1 MTAPVKS
8 PVTSPATF
16 PVNAP
21 TKLVAVIIPDARI
34 LPIEFIPTP
43 ILPVADGSPP
53 TWKLCLGSV
62 VAIPTLPIAYID
74 VKPKPRLTSS
84 HCDVGKLDNVAPSPK

>member
-1 MTAPVKS
+1 MTS
-8 PVTSPATF
+8 

-21 TKLVAVIIPDARI
+21 TKLEAVIIPDARI
-34 LPIEFIPTP
+34 LPIELIPTP

-62 VAIPTLPIAYID
+62 VAIPTFPIAYID
-74 VKPKPRLTSS
+74 VNPKPKLISS
-84 HCDVGKLDNVAPSPK
+84 HCDVGKLDKVDPSPKK